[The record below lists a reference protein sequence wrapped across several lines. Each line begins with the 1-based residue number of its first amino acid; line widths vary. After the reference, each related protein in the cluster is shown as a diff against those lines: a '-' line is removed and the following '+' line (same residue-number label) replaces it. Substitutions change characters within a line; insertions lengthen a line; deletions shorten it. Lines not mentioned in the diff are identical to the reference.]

1 MSLLFESVRESSNPT
16 ISLFAS
22 SATVRPTTVSGPRAK
37 VVVLV
42 DSLAQG
48 GAERQALEVA
58 RRLPS
63 VGFHTVLCTLRDDLA
78 YGHLVPPT
86 LRRYAIG
93 TKNPFAIARKLR
105 AFLLEEKPDV
115 VHSFL
120 DPSNFWNRLVA
131 PGVGR
136 PIVIS
141 SVRCRF
147 MRPRFVVVEKLL
159 ARRCHAVVVN
169 SVGIE
174 RELVR
179 WQRVPASKIR
189 RIGNF
194 VDFERFR
201 PLSEDVRQR
210 VRSRHG
216 LDGPVFFMPGRLS
229 IMKHQ
234 LGLAMALGRLKRRGQ
249 LPPTARFLFAG
260 RVSQGWTSQLFRLLV
275 RRHGLDDQVRFLG
288 PVTDIEEIYAAADW
302 VILPSLWEGL
312 PNAALEGHA
321 CERPLLLSH
330 AANLDGIM
338 ADGETGFEF
347 RSGHVEPM
355 AQAILRALAMTAEDA
370 RAMGRAGRQRVM
382 ERFSNERVMND
393 LIALYAELLPRKIGS
408 SPCVE

>member
-1 MSLLFESVRESSNPT
+1 MIADDSH
-16 ISLFAS
+16 
-22 SATVRPTTVSGPRAK
+22 PRVK

-58 RRLPS
+58 RRLPADR
-63 VGFHTVLCTLRDDLA
+63 FETVLCTLRDDMA
-78 YGHLVPPT
+78 YAHLLPPG
-86 LRRYAIG
+86 LRRFVIG
-93 TKNPFAIARKLR
+93 SKNPFAIARRLH
-105 AFLLEEKPDV
+105 AFLAAEKPDI

-120 DPSNFWNRLVA
+120 EPSNFWNRLVA

-141 SVRCRF
+141 SVRCRL
-147 MRPRFVVVEKLL
+147 MRPRFAVLEKLL

-169 SVGIE
+169 SVGVE
-174 RELVR
+174 RELVH
-179 WQRVPASKIR
+179 WQRVPARKIR
-189 RIGNF
+189 LIGNF

-201 PLSEDVRQR
+201 PLPDDVRAR
-210 VRSRHG
+210 MRASLG
-216 LDGPVFFMPGRLS
+216 LAGPTFLMPGRIT

-234 LGLAMALGRLKRRGQ
+234 LGLAAALGRLKRRGQ
-249 LPPTARFLFAG
+249 LPPRARFLLAG
-260 RVSQGWTSQLFRLLV
+260 RVSQGWTSQLFRRLV
-275 RRHGLDDQVRFLG
+275 RSRGLQEHVRYLG
-288 PVTDIEEIYAAADW
+288 PVAGIEEIYAAADW

-347 RSGHVEPM
+347 RTGAIEPL
-355 AQAILRALAMTAEDA
+355 AQAIARALATPAEA
-370 RAMGRAGRQRVM
+370 AQAMGRAGRVRVLQ
-382 ERFSNERVMND
+382 RFSNEKVMND
-393 LIALYAELLPRKIGS
+393 LIALYHELLPRRMG
-408 SPCVE
+408 

>member
-1 MSLLFESVRESSNPT
+1 MSASV
-16 ISLFAS
+16 A
-22 SATVRPTTVSGPRAK
+22 AGPRAK

-48 GAERQALEVA
+48 GAERQALELA

-63 VGFHTVLCTLRDDLA
+63 LGFHTVLCTLRADLA
-78 YGHLVPPT
+78 YGHLLPPT
-86 LRRYAIG
+86 LRRHAIG
-93 TKNPFAIARKLR
+93 TKNPLAIARRLR
-105 AFLLEEKPDV
+105 AFLREEKPDV

-120 DPSNFWNRLVA
+120 DPSNFWNRLIA

-136 PIVIS
+136 PIVVS

-147 MRPRFVVVEKLL
+147 MRPRFALVEKLL

-189 RIGNF
+189 RIGNV

-210 VRSRHG
+210 ARSQHG

-249 LPPTARFLFAG
+249 LPPAARFLFAG
-260 RVSQGWTSQLFRLLV
+260 RVSQGWTSRLFRLFV
-275 RRHGLDDQVRFLG
+275 RRNGLDEQVRFLG
-288 PVTDIEEIYAAADW
+288 PVTGIEEIYAAADW

-347 RSGHVEPM
+347 RSGHIEPM
-355 AQAILRALAMTAEDA
+355 AEAIRRALVTPVDDA

-382 ERFSNERVMND
+382 ERFGNERVMKD
-393 LIALYAELLPRKIGS
+393 LVALYDELLPQRIG
-408 SPCVE
+408 